1 MNNSTVYVT
10 FTSLPFGWVL
20 AAFAIAALMCF
31 FASPFARRL
40 AILIGAIDVPT
51 DDRRVHRKPIPRM
64 GGLAIFIAFATATLC
79 FYPYLDRSYFG
90 FLAGGAVLV
99 TGGIIDDKY
108 NLRPMKKFAFQL
120 VASGVAVASGVRID
134 VLNNILVFSSKE
146 YLSLGWLSVPITM
159 GWIILLINA
168 VNLIDGLDGL
178 AAGVASI
185 SSLTLLIIAV
195 LLNDAPSA
203 ILTAA
208 LAGACIGF
216 LPYNFNPASIFM
228 GETGA
233 SFIGYV
239 LACASVAGLFKMYAV
254 VSVAVPI
261 IILGLPIF
269 EIIFSA
275 VRRILKGQSPV
286 HADKK
291 HIHHR
296 LLALG
301 LSQKQSVAFIYGVC
315 VILGAV
321 AVLFVLGRE
330 RIALLVITAAVVI
343 GVGFALWRI
352 NATPLALYRKIKW
365 WLIGLHDPE
374 AAEEAAEAA
383 KADEIGKRTRKH
395 LKPKGKD
402 APPPESDET
411 APESDETAPE
421 SDAAETETPPEP
433 DETVPET
440 EEAAP
445 ADSVIYNKEENG
457 EE

>member
-1 MNNSTVYVT
+1 
-10 FTSLPFGWVL
+10 
-20 AAFAIAALMCF
+20 
-31 FASPFARRL
+31 
-40 AILIGAIDVPT
+40 
-51 DDRRVHRKPIPRM
+51 
-64 GGLAIFIAFATATLC
+64 
-79 FYPYLDRSYFG
+79 
-90 FLAGGAVLV
+90 
-99 TGGIIDDKY
+99 
-108 NLRPMKKFAFQL
+108 
-120 VASGVAVASGVRID
+120 
-134 VLNNILVFSSKE
+134 
-146 YLSLGWLSVPITM
+146 
-159 GWIILLINA
+159 
-168 VNLIDGLDGL
+168 
-178 AAGVASI
+178 
-185 SSLTLLIIAV
+185 
-195 LLNDAPSA
+195 
-203 ILTAA
+203 
-208 LAGACIGF
+208 
-216 LPYNFNPASIFM
+216 
-228 GETGA
+228 
-233 SFIGYV
+233 
-239 LACASVAGLFKMYAV
+239 MYAV

-330 RIALLVITAAVVI
+330 RIALLIITLAVII

-365 WLIGLHDPE
+365 WLIGLRNPE

-383 KADEIGKRTRKH
+383 KADEIGKRTHKH

-402 APPPESDET
+402 APPPEPDDSAEPDEP
-411 APESDETAPE
+411 APEADEPA
-421 SDAAETETPPEP
+421 PEP
-433 DETVPET
+433 DEPAPEAD
-440 EEAAP
+440 EPAPEADEPAP
-445 ADSVIYNKEENG
+445 ADSIIYNNEESG

>member
-1 MNNSTVYVT
+1 MDNTTVYVT

-20 AAFAIAALMCF
+20 AAFAIAAVMCF

-40 AILIGAIDVPT
+40 AILIGAIDVPN
-51 DDRRVHRKPIPRM
+51 DDRRVHRRPIPRM

-79 FYPYLDRSYFG
+79 FYPYLDKSYFG

-99 TGGIIDDKY
+99 TGGILDDKY
-108 NLRPMKKFAFQL
+108 DLRPMKKFAFQ
-120 VASGVAVASGVRID
+120 VAAAGVAVASGVRID
-134 VLNNILVFSSKE
+134 VLNNILLFSSKE
-146 YLSLGWLSVPITM
+146 YISLGWLSVPITM

-216 LPYNFNPASIFM
+216 LPFNFNPASIFM

-330 RIALLVITAAVVI
+330 RIALLIITLAVII

-365 WLIGLHDPE
+365 WLIGLRDPE
-374 AAEEAAEAA
+374 AAAAAKAEEAAGAAEAD
-383 KADEIGKRTRKH
+383 KLGRRVHKH
-395 LKPKGKD
+395 LKPKGQKD
-402 APPPESDET
+402 VPTESKPQEPDETAAEPDET
-411 APESDETAPE
+411 AP
-421 SDAAETETPPEP
+421 AE
-433 DETVPET
+433 
-440 EEAAP
+440 
-445 ADSVIYNKEENG
+445 SVIYNKEEN
-457 EE
+457 EK

>member
-1 MNNSTVYVT
+1 MDNTTVYVT

-20 AAFAIAALMCF
+20 AAFAIAAVMGF
-31 FASPFARRL
+31 FASPFARKL
-40 AILIGAIDVPT
+40 AILIGAIDVPR
-51 DDRRVHRKPIPRM
+51 DDRRVHKKPIPRM
-64 GGLAIFIAFATATLC
+64 GGLAIFIAFATATMC
-79 FYPYLDRSYFG
+79 FYPYLGSAYFG
-90 FLAGGAVLV
+90 FLGGGAVIV
-99 TGGIIDDKY
+99 AGGILDDKF
-108 NLRPMKKFAFQL
+108 NLRPLQKFSFQL
-120 VASGVAVASGVRID
+120 VAAGIAVASGVRID
-134 VLNNILVFSSKE
+134 VLNNILVFSTKE
-146 YLSLGWLSVPITM
+146 YLSLGWLSIPITM

-208 LAGACIGF
+208 LTGACLGF
-216 LPYNFNPASIFM
+216 LPYNFNPARIFM

-233 SFIGYV
+233 AFVGYV
-239 LACASVAGLFKMYAV
+239 LACSSVMGLFKMYAV
-254 VSVAVPI
+254 VSVAVPL

-275 VRRILKGQSPV
+275 ARRILKGQSPV

-301 LSQKQSVAFIYGVC
+301 LSQKQSVALIYGIC

-321 AVLFVLGRE
+321 AVLFVLGQE
-330 RIALLVITAAVVI
+330 RWALLLITLTAVI
-343 GVGFALWRI
+343 GIAFALKRV

-365 WLIGLHDPE
+365 WIIGRRDPE
-374 AAEEAAEAA
+374 AAEAAAQEQAEAEEAADAAEA
-383 KADEIGKRTRKH
+383 DSVG
-395 LKPKGKD
+395 
-402 APPPESDET
+402 
-411 APESDETAPE
+411 
-421 SDAAETETPPEP
+421 AAVQEEDKKE
-433 DETVPET
+433 EHEHT
-440 EEAAP
+440 EE
-445 ADSVIYNKEENG
+445 NHER
-457 EE
+457 